1 MHDVRNLQVGRGKE
15 GDSPAQRMVPAVASQ
30 RGLRIVQAGR
40 VDGGDAVLG
49 AGGAAAAVGPNVGAH
64 GIERTGYW

>member
-1 MHDVRNLQVGRGKE
+1 
-15 GDSPAQRMVPAVASQ
+15 MVAAVAGQ
-30 RGLRIVQAGR
+30 RGLGVVQAGSI
-40 VDGGDAVLG
+40 DGGDAVLG